1 MPLVYYNG
9 NIKIAL
15 VYSTNST
22 NMQINVKGWKTVQTS
37 ARFTAK
43 SNGRMVSVRCNQQSN
58 SGNVGTEYEL
68 GTLNSNYR
76 PQNIVAVPTSS
87 IGDNG
92 GHYGFIRISTDGS
105 IKLIISRTTYSS
117 SGGMTLYGTVEF
129 AI

>member
-1 MPLVYYNG
+1 
-9 NIKIAL
+9 
-15 VYSTNST
+15 
-22 NMQINVKGWKTVQTS
+22 MQIKVGGWKTVQTT

-117 SGGMTLYGTVEF
+117 SGGITLYGTVEF